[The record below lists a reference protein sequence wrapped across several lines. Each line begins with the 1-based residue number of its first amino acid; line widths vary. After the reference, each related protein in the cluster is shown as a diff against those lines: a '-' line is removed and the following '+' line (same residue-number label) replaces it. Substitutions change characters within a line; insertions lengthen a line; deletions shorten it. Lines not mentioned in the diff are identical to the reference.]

1 MLMTICGTV
10 RWSFT
15 TNRCEPA
22 AVTLVPGDQ
31 LATHNSASFA
41 RRPGAR
47 PWRRSSASA
56 STRSSGNWPV
66 RTARPARTPRTPGDD
81 SVLPVLPAVGGVL
94 ILVAVALRM
103 RQAGSRL
110 PGTARGQGPVAG
122 GSQDDDR
129 FWKAGLI

>member
-1 MLMTICGTV
+1 VDVSLLLNALRVWQIY
-10 RWSFT
+10 R
-15 TNRCEPA
+15 
-22 AVTLVPGDQ
+22 L
-31 LATHNSASFA
+31 
-41 RRPGAR
+41 
-47 PWRRSSASA
+47 
-56 STRSSGNWPV
+56 
-66 RTARPARTPRTPGDD
+66 PGDD